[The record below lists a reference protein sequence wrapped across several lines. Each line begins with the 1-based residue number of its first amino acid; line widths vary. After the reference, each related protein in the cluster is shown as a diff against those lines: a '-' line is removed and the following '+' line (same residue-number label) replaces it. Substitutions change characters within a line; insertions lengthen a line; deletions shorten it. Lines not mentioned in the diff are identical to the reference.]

1 MPLTKPT
8 AIADTLGI
16 VTGVSKNTS
25 PLNAMGNLLSAPTME
40 YVVDDV
46 TRTHQA
52 EVYEMNTDE
61 SPEKTMAKIKLL
73 RLSIGKFLLTFSDDQ
88 FSRKI
93 EQARR
98 IGIDKTLL

>member
-1 MPLTKPT
+1 
-8 AIADTLGI
+8 
-16 VTGVSKNTS
+16 
-25 PLNAMGNLLSAPTME
+25 ME

-52 EVYEMNTDE
+52 DVYEMNTDE
-61 SPEKTMAKIKLL
+61 SPEKTMAKIRLL